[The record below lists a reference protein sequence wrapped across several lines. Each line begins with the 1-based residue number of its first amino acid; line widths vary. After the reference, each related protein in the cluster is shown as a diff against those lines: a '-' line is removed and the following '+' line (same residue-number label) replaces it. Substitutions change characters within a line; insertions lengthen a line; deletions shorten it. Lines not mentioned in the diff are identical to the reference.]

1 MSKIIDID
9 WNKVG
14 MMLEAHCSG
23 SEIAGKLGIHT
34 ETIYKRCK
42 KDLNLDFITFKT
54 QKRES
59 GKTILKMSQFESAV
73 KDKNIAMQIWLG
85 KQLLGQRDKKDIEQ
99 KNINPIEVEIIENK
113 SKE

>member
-1 MSKIIDID
+1 MSNIVDINWD
-9 WNKVG
+9 KVI
-14 MMLEAHCSG
+14 MMLQAHCSG
-23 SEIAGKLGIHT
+23 TEIAAKLGIHEKT
-34 ETIYKRCK
+34 LYSRCK
-42 KDLNLDFITFKT
+42 KDQKLDFISFKA